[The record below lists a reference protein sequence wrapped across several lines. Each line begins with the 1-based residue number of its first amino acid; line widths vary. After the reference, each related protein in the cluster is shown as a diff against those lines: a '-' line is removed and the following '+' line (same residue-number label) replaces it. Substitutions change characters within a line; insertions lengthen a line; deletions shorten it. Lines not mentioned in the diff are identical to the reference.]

1 MKMVLFD
8 AKCPFEIGD
17 KVKLPNGRV
26 KTITDIQCSHFLS
39 ERKVIF
45 SYELDHCGLYVMFEN
60 VNIEKEG
67 MGKQ

>member
-1 MKMVLFD
+1 MQVATFN

-17 KVKLPNGRV
+17 RISLPDGKI

-45 SYELDHCGLYVMFEN
+45 SYELDHCGIYVIFGN
-60 VNIEKEG
+60 VNIQKEG
-67 MGKQ
+67 RSIQ